1 MDRSIAVAVSSA
13 TTTTVTG
20 IFQRHASPKQRPLSG
35 SASGGRWGA
44 ENTYPVLYLA
54 RPTDSVTVEAYRHLV
69 EPTDGMRP
77 ELVEP
82 RRLVTCEVAVT
93 NVLDLRDASNREK
106 VGLSI
111 LDMTSDVGDYAPC
124 HRVAQAA
131 HQLELHGILAPAAT
145 GIGET
150 LAIFERRLPA
160 EEQPEL
166 IGATTWDGLPADP
179 RPHSS
184 SRFDTASGGASD
196 GTGSGSGDEARD

>member
-1 MDRSIAVAVSSA
+1 VDRSIAVAVSSA

-20 IFQRHASPKQRPLSG
+20 IFQRHASPRQRPLSG

-54 RPTDSVTVEAYRHLV
+54 RPTDSVIVEAYRHLV
-69 EPTDGMRP
+69 EPVDGMRP

-82 RRLVTCEVAVT
+82 RRLVTCEVEVT

-111 LDMTSDVGDYAPC
+111 LDMTSDVGDYEPC
-124 HRVAQAA
+124 YRVGQAA

-145 GIGET
+145 GVGET
-150 LAIFERRLPA
+150 LALFERRLPA
-160 EEQPEL
+160 NEQPEL
-166 IGATTWDGLPADP
+166 IDVATWDGLPADP
-179 RPHSS
+179 RPQRSHS
-184 SRFDTASGGASD
+184 DTAPGESSEGA
-196 GTGSGSGDEARD
+196 TGGSGDEEHS

>member
-20 IFQRHASPKQRPLSG
+20 IFQRHASPRQRPLTG

-54 RPTDSVTVEAYRHLV
+54 RPTDSVIVEAYRHLV

-82 RRLVTCEVAVT
+82 RRLVTCEVEVT
-93 NVLDLRDASNREK
+93 NVLDLRDPSNREK

-111 LDMTSDVGDYAPC
+111 LDMTSDVGDYEPC
-124 HRVAQAA
+124 HRVGQAA
-131 HQLELHGILAPAAT
+131 HQLELHGILTPAAT
-145 GIGET
+145 GVGET
-150 LAIFERRLPA
+150 LALFERRLPA

-166 IGATTWDGLPADP
+166 IDIATWDGLPTDP
-179 RPHSS
+179 RPGR
-184 SRFDTASGGASD
+184 SRLDSTLGGAPE
-196 GTGSGSGDEARD
+196 GSGDGPGDEALG